1 MFQKIYNKITEY
13 DTIIIHRHTRPD
25 GDALG
30 SQIGLKTAILSTFPN
45 KCVKITGDMIE
56 RYAWMGKMD
65 EIEDDLYPQAL
76 VIVCDCGAE
85 KLISDE
91 RYRQGNYVIK
101 IDHHL
106 PQGSY
111 GDMAFVD
118 TSYESCSRMV
128 ADLILNTPLQLTP
141 QAASIL
147 FTGIVTDSGRFRYAQ
162 TTSHTYQTVSKL
174 MACGVDTEYIYNQL
188 YTEKLSNIKLRAKLI
203 SKFKVT
209 KSGVAYLVNTKE
221 EVKKY
226 GLPLFDISRGMVNIM
241 AGIEGILVWANFTE
255 DETGEVYC
263 EFRSNGININP
274 VAAYFGGGGH
284 MQASGCTL
292 PNLSYVKEA
301 VKLLEKRIKENQD
314 ASTNS
319 TKN

>member
-30 SQIGLKTAILSTFPN
+30 SQIGLKNAILSTFPN
-45 KCVKITGDMIE
+45 KCVKITGDMME

-65 EIEDDLYPQAL
+65 EVEDDLYPQAL

-118 TSYESCSRMV
+118 TSYESCSRVV
-128 ADLILNTPLQLTP
+128 AD
-141 QAASIL
+141 
-147 FTGIVTDSGRFRYAQ
+147 
-162 TTSHTYQTVSKL
+162 
-174 MACGVDTEYIYNQL
+174 
-188 YTEKLSNIKLRAKLI
+188 
-203 SKFKVT
+203 
-209 KSGVAYLVNTKE
+209 
-221 EVKKY
+221 
-226 GLPLFDISRGMVNIM
+226 
-241 AGIEGILVWANFTE
+241 
-255 DETGEVYC
+255 
-263 EFRSNGININP
+263 
-274 VAAYFGGGGH
+274 
-284 MQASGCTL
+284 
-292 PNLSYVKEA
+292 
-301 VKLLEKRIKENQD
+301 
-314 ASTNS
+314 
-319 TKN
+319 

>member
-1 MFQKIYNKITEY
+1 MFQKIYDKIKEY
-13 DTIIIHRHTRPD
+13 DTIVIHRHTRPD

-30 SQIGLKTAILSTFPN
+30 SQIGLKNAILETFPN
-45 KCVKITGDMIE
+45 KCVKVVGDMLE
-56 RYAWMGKMD
+56 RYSWMGEMD
-65 EIEDDLYPQAL
+65 DVEDDLYKGSL

-91 RYRQGNYVIK
+91 RYQQGDYLIK

-118 TSYESCSRMV
+118 TSYESCSRIV
-128 ADLILNTPLQLTP
+128 ADLVINTPLQLTKSS
-141 QAASIL
+141 ATSL

-162 TTSHTYQTVSKL
+162 TSSHTYQTVSKL
-174 MACGVDTEYIYNQL
+174 MECGIDTEYIYSKL
-188 YTEKLSNIKLRAKLI
+188 YTEKLANIKLRAKLI

-221 EVKKY
+221 DVRKY
-226 GLPLFDISRGMVNIM
+226 GLSLFDISRGMVNIM
-241 AGIEGILVWANFTE
+241 SGIEGILVWANFTE

-263 EFRSNGININP
+263 EFRSSGININP
-274 VAAYFGGGGH
+274 VASYFGGGGH

-292 PNLSYVKEA
+292 PNLLKVKEA
-301 VKLLEKRIKENQD
+301 VKLLEKSVKESQN
-314 ASTNS
+314 ASTNT